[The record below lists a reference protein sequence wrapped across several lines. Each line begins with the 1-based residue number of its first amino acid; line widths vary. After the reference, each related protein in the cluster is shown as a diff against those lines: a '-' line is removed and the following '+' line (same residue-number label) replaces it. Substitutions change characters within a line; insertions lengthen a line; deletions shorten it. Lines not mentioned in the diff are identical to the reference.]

1 MTRSVFDLP
10 SRLRRTYLA
19 TIQLMDERSGD
30 ADDVVVRDVDI
41 ANVTLHQLAETRLH
55 LLDLGSD
62 LLDVRQ
68 DGDHVCVT
76 GPEPAV
82 AP

>member
-19 TIQLMDERSGD
+19 AIQLMDEHRSDPDPGL
-30 ADDVVVRDVDI
+30 VRDVDI
-41 ANVTLHQLAETRLH
+41 ANVTLHQVAETRLH

-62 LLDVRQ
+62 LLEIRQ
-68 DGDHVCVT
+68 DGEHVCVM

-82 AP
+82 TP